1 MGMAYER
8 FISRRYLKAL
18 RGGGQTS
25 FTTLIAV
32 SGVTLGVAA
41 LVIVLSV
48 FNGFS
53 DLLWEGLLSVNPH
66 VIVQRPYG
74 QPMSLNQDLITQLE
88 KRPDVASVAPF
99 IASEGFLLRKPPGGE
114 LIQAGVVIRGV
125 DADDLL
131 RVSSVVDRLWA
142 GDTLDLDIQPTSGRA
157 KVYGMV
163 IGRGLADRM
172 GALLGA
178 EVMLGLLAKEIL
190 VGQQP
195 QWRTYVV
202 TGIYHTGVDELDSA
216 LAFISREAAQRDLGW
231 ENQISGI
238 QLRLDDPFQAN
249 ILQSRLTLPDLDVV
263 TWMDEH
269 RNLYASIRME
279 KWFGFLVLSLIVA
292 VAGFNVISIL
302 MMTVAEKKK
311 EIGVLKALGTAPKAI
326 GRIFTYVGL
335 GIGFVGVFLGNAIG
349 FFLCWLQQTF
359 ELIRLPGQL
368 YIIQALPVRMYATDF
383 AMISVVSV
391 GLCLAFTLFPSRDA
405 ASVDPIE
412 ALRDG

>member
-1 MGMAYER
+1 MGYEQ
-8 FISRRYLKAL
+8 FVSRRYLSAL
-18 RGGGQTS
+18 RGRGQTS
-25 FTTLIAV
+25 FTTMIAV
-32 SGVTLGVAA
+32 LGVTVGVAA

-53 DLLWEGLLSVNPH
+53 DLLWQGLLSVNPH
-66 VIVQRPYG
+66 AVVQRPYG
-74 QPMSLNQDLITQLE
+74 QAMALDGDLVARLE
-88 KRPDVASVAPF
+88 KRQDVAAVAPF
-99 IASEGFLLRKPPGGE
+99 VASEGFLLRKPPGGE
-114 LIQAGVVIRGV
+114 LVQAGVVIRGV
-125 DADDLL
+125 DAAKLVKVTD
-131 RVSSVVDRLWA
+131 VVDRLWA
-142 GDTLDLDIQPTSGRA
+142 GDELDLGVQTTQGRG
-157 KVYGMV
+157 KVYGMI

-172 GALLGA
+172 GVLLGA
-178 EVMLGLLAKEIL
+178 EVMLGLLPKEIL

-195 QWRTYVV
+195 QWRRYVV

-216 LAFISREAAQRDLGW
+216 LAFVAREAAQRDLGW
-231 ENQISGI
+231 QNQISGI
-238 QLRLDDPFQAN
+238 QLRLDDPFGADV
-249 ILQSRLTLPDLDVV
+249 LQKQLVLPNLDVV

-311 EIGVLKALGTAPKAI
+311 EIGVLKALGTTPRAI

-335 GIGFVGVFLGNAIG
+335 GIGLLGVVLGNLIG
-349 FFLCWLQQTF
+349 FFLCWVQQTF

-368 YIIQALPVRMYATDF
+368 YIIQALPVKMYVTDF
-383 AMISVVSV
+383 AMISIVAV

-405 ASVDPIE
+405 ASIDPVA
-412 ALRDG
+412 ALRD

>member
-1 MGMAYER
+1 MGTGFVA

-18 RGGGQTS
+18 RGQTS
-25 FTTLIAV
+25 FTTLIAI

-53 DLLWEGLLSVNPH
+53 DLLWKGLLSVNPH
-66 VIVQRPYG
+66 VIVQKPFG
-74 QPMSLNQDLITQLE
+74 QPMVFE
-88 KRPDVASVAPF
+88 PDVMDQLKKQPHVVSVAPF
-99 IASEGFLLRKPPGGE
+99 VASEGFMLRKPPGGE
-114 LIQAGVVIRGV
+114 LVQAAVVIRGV
-125 DADDLL
+125 DADDLIQ
-131 RVSSVVDRLWA
+131 VTDVVDRLWA
-142 GDTLDLDIQPTSGRA
+142 GNKLDLGVQPTSGLG
-157 KVYGMV
+157 KVYGIV
-163 IGRGLADRM
+163 IGRGLADRL
-172 GALLGA
+172 GVLLDA
-178 EVMLGLLAKEIL
+178 EVTLGLLPKEIL

-195 QWRTYVV
+195 QWRRYVV

-216 LAFISREAAQRDLGW
+216 LAFVSREAAQRDLGW
-231 ENQISGI
+231 ENKISGI
-238 QLRLDDPFQAN
+238 QLRLDDPFVANEVQA
-249 ILQSRLTLPDLDVV
+249 QLTWTDLDVV

-302 MMTVAEKKK
+302 MMTVADKKK
-311 EIGVLKALGTAPKAI
+311 EIGVLKALGTTPKKI

-335 GIGFVGVFLGNAIG
+335 GIGLLGVFLGNTIG
-349 FFLCWLQQTF
+349 FLLCWLQQTF

-368 YIIQALPVRMYATDF
+368 YIIQALPVKMYVTDF
-383 AMISVVSV
+383 ALISVVAV
-391 GLCLAFTLFPSRDA
+391 TLCLAFTLFPSRDA

-412 ALRDG
+412 ALRD

>member
-1 MGMAYER
+1 MTYER
-8 FISRRYLKAL
+8 FIARRYLKTL
-18 RGGGQTS
+18 RGQTS
-25 FTTLIAV
+25 FTTLIAI

-53 DLLWEGLLSVNPH
+53 DLLWQGLLSVNPH

-74 QPMSLNQDLITQLE
+74 QPLAFDPDLIAQLE
-88 KRPDVASVAPF
+88 KTPDVVSVAPF
-99 IASEGFLLRKPPGGE
+99 IASEGFMLRKPPGGE
-114 LIQAGVVIRGV
+114 VIQAGVVIRGI
-125 DADDLL
+125 DAEDLAK
-131 RVSSVVDRLWA
+131 VSNIMDRLWA
-142 GDTLDLDIQPTSGRA
+142 GETLDLGVQPTSGRS

-163 IGRGLADRM
+163 IGRGLADRL

-178 EVMLGLLAKEIL
+178 EVMLGLLPKEIL

-195 QWRTYVV
+195 QWRHYVV
-202 TGIYHTGVDELDSA
+202 TGIYHTGMDELDSA
-216 LAFISREAAQRDLGW
+216 LAFVSREAAQRDLGW
-231 ENQISGI
+231 NDQISGI
-238 QLRLDDPFQAN
+238 QLRLNDPFVA
-249 ILQSRLTLPDLDVV
+249 DVV
-263 TWMDEH
+263 QARLGLAELNVSTWMDEH

-311 EIGVLKALGTAPKAI
+311 EIGILKALGIAPKNI

-335 GIGFVGVFLGNAIG
+335 GIGFLGVFLGNAIG

-368 YIIQALPVRMYATDF
+368 YIIQALPVKMYMTDF
-383 AMISVVSV
+383 MMISVVAV
-391 GLCLAFTLFPSRDA
+391 ALCLAFTLFPSRDA
-405 ASVDPIE
+405 ASVDPVE
-412 ALRDG
+412 ALRD

>member
-1 MGMAYER
+1 MMYER
-8 FISRRYLKAL
+8 FIAQRYLKTL
-18 RGGGQTS
+18 RGQTS
-25 FTTLIAV
+25 FTTLIAI

-53 DLLWEGLLSVNPH
+53 DLLWQGLLSVNPH
-66 VIVQRPYG
+66 VVVQRPYE
-74 QPMSLNQDLITQLE
+74 QPLDFDGDLVQQLAQ
-88 KRPDVASVAPF
+88 RPDVASVAPF
-99 IASEGFLLRKPPGGE
+99 ISSEGFILRKPPSGDVV
-114 LIQAGVVIRGV
+114 QAGVVIRGM
-125 DADDLL
+125 DAEDLAN
-131 RVSSVVDRLWA
+131 VSDVVDRLWA
-142 GDTLDLDIQPTSGRA
+142 GDRLDLGVQPSSGRS
-157 KVYGMV
+157 KVYGMI
-163 IGRGLADRM
+163 IGRGLADRL

-178 EVMLGLLAKEIL
+178 EVMLGLLPKEIL

-195 QWRTYVV
+195 QWRQYVV

-216 LAFISREAAQRDLGW
+216 LAFVSREAAQRDLGW
-231 ENQISGI
+231 QGQISGI
-238 QLRLDDPFQAN
+238 QLRLDDPFVADVV
-249 ILQSRLTLPDLDVV
+249 QSRLKLVDLNVN

-292 VAGFNVISIL
+292 VAGFNVVSIL

-311 EIGVLKALGTAPKAI
+311 EIGILKALGIAPKNI

-335 GIGFVGVFLGNAIG
+335 GIGLVGVVLGNAIG

-368 YIIQALPVRMYATDF
+368 YIIQALPVKMYASDF
-383 AMISVVSV
+383 MMISLVAV

-405 ASVDPIE
+405 ASVDPVD
-412 ALRDG
+412 ALRD